1 MWIRVGVSAAFFA
14 HQDQRASASGSFFDT
29 RTVQKVMRIRNL
41 SWSLIGV
48 LLITGCQSSSGVRDQ
63 RSGNYPALQQ
73 PVFVVHQ
80 SLTVP
85 AGKARVFLQA
95 GGLVRSRGLG
105 RGRYDLYQPHCAL
118 EVDVVDH
125 DGFVVEAGT
134 FAVTEIQ
141 RSVVSVVKRE
151 QWLASGAA
159 WLAGHFR
166 RNNDRFHDGY
176 HFWLA
181 STDQPLVRRLSCFG
195 VYARPVDLYPP
206 TLDEINRALGN
217 VATLGSVEAGIKR
230 CADGWIQEP

>member
-1 MWIRVGVSAAFFA
+1 MP
-14 HQDQRASASGSFFDT
+14 
-29 RTVQKVMRIRNL
+29 IRNL

>member
-1 MWIRVGVSAAFFA
+1 M
-14 HQDQRASASGSFFDT
+14 
-29 RTVQKVMRIRNL
+29 RNL
-41 SWSLIGV
+41 SWSLIVV
-48 LLITGCQSSSGVRDQ
+48 LLIAGCQSSSGVRDRQ
-63 RSGNYPALQQ
+63 SGNYLPLQQ
-73 PVFVVHQ
+73 PTLVLHQ
-80 SLTVP
+80 PLTVP

-105 RGRYDLYQPHCAL
+105 RGRYDLYKPHCAL

-134 FAVTEIQ
+134 FAVTEVQ
-141 RSVVSVVKRE
+141 RSVVSVVMRE

-159 WLAGHFR
+159 WPASYFQ

-195 VYARPVDLYPP
+195 VYARPADLYPP
-206 TLDEINRALGN
+206 TLDEIDRALGN
-217 VATLGSVEAGIKR
+217 VATLGRVEAG
-230 CADGWIQEP
+230 AW